1 MNMINFKCDECS
13 KPIQVS
19 IEMAGKQG
27 KCPHCQSLLIVP
39 APMVFDIDETDAPDV
54 KQSWAEYPAK
64 VDLPMQP
71 AGPKSVP
78 LADKA
83 KSFIGTFLYWI
94 FGLLFALWTLGVIF
108 EEPLAAIPLMV
119 ATVLLLPPLCDMLMA
134 KFQFD
139 LQPPVRAISAV
150 VLGVAGMLLFS
161 NHMSDEITVQNT
173 AAESAAAQKK
183 VEQKKANTDYLVA
196 NKPAI
201 IAQFQQLL
209 DAKKIS
215 EAKNLLQKYNGL
227 GDSDVDAMFAKVDAK
242 AKDIARDEQT
252 ASLKAKLA
260 QLGKDD
266 YAGQETTYKAL
277 LALYPGNKE
286 YTDKL
291 AAASHE
297 IKKASEFQQR
307 RIAGEAWE
315 YETMQD
321 SMSQKPVTTAFIKS
335 TNRLSFDFPYRGAQ
349 QAMLQLRKHP
359 RWGQDVILHIQKGQF
374 LCNSYD
380 GCDVSVRFGNGKPKR
395 FSAGEPSD
403 NDSTYIFIRGYNS
416 FVSEL
421 RKVDKVY
428 IEAQFYQEGAQTIEF
443 AVDGLDWK

>member
-1 MNMINFKCDECS
+1 MINFRCDECS

-19 IEMAGKQG
+19 KEMAGKQG
-27 KCPHCQSLLIVP
+27 KCPHCSSPLIVP
-39 APMVFDIDETDAPDV
+39 APMVFDIDETDAPEG
-54 KQSWAEYPAK
+54 KPISWVEGPVN
-64 VDLPMQP
+64 VDASAQP
-71 AGPKSVP
+71 AGPKPVP

-83 KSFIGTFLYWI
+83 KSFIGTLLYWV
-94 FGLLFALWTLGVIF
+94 FGLTFALWTLTVIF
-108 EEPLAAIPLMV
+108 QAPVAAIPLLI
-119 ATVLLLPPLCDMLMA
+119 ATILLLPPLCNMLMV

-139 LQPPVRAISAV
+139 LQPSFRVIGAV

-161 NHMSDEITVQNT
+161 NHVRNEITAQNT

-183 VEQKKANTDYLVA
+183 VEQKKADTDYLVA

-201 IAQFQQLL
+201 TTQFQQLL
-209 DAKKIS
+209 DAKKII
-215 EAKNLLQKYNGL
+215 EARNLLQKYKGL
-227 GDSDVDAMFAKVDAK
+227 GDADVDAMFAKVDAK
-242 AKDIARDEQT
+242 VKEIARDEQT

-266 YAGQETTYKAL
+266 YAGQEATYKAL

-307 RIAGEAWE
+307 RVAGEAWD
-315 YETMQD
+315 YKTSQD
-321 SMSQKPVTTAFIKS
+321 SMSQKPITTAFIRS
-335 TNRLSFDFPYRGAQ
+335 TNRLSFDFPYGGAQ

-359 RWGQDVILHIQKGQF
+359 RWGQDVILQIQKGQF
-374 LCNSYD
+374 ICNSYN
-380 GCDVSVRFGNGKPKR
+380 GCSVSVRFGNGKPKQ

-403 NDSTYIFIRGYNS
+403 NDSTYVFIQGYNS

-421 RKVDKVY
+421 RKVDKIY
-428 IEAQFYQEGAQTIEF
+428 IEAQFYKEGNRTMEF

>member
-1 MNMINFKCDECS
+1 MINFKCDECS

-39 APMVFDIDETDAPDV
+39 APMVFDIAETDAPDV
-54 KQSWAEYPAK
+54 KQSGAVDPAK
-64 VDLPMQP
+64 VDLPVQP
-71 AGPKSVP
+71 AGHKSVP

-108 EEPLAAIPLMV
+108 EDPLAAIPLMV

-139 LQPPVRAISAV
+139 LPPSVRVIGAV

-161 NHMSDEITVQNT
+161 NHMRNEITAQNT
-173 AAESAAAQKK
+173 AAELATAQKK
-183 VEQKKANTDYLVA
+183 VEQKKTNTDYLVA

-201 IAQFQQLL
+201 TAQFQQLL
-209 DAKKIS
+209 DAKKII
-215 EAKNLLQKYNGL
+215 EARNLLQKYTGL

-242 AKDIARDEQT
+242 VKDIARDEQT
-252 ASLKAKLA
+252 AALKDKLA

-297 IKKASEFQQR
+297 IKKAQGFQQR
-307 RIAGEAWE
+307 KMSGEAWT
-315 YETMQD
+315 YENVQD
-321 SMSQKPVTTAFIKS
+321 SMTQKTINRALLGS
-335 TNRLSFDFPYRGAQ
+335 TNRLSFDFPYRGTQ
-349 QAMLQLRKHP
+349 QAQLQLRKHP
-359 RWGQDVILHIQKGQF
+359 RWGQDVILQIQKGQF

-380 GCDVSVRFGNGKPKR
+380 GCSVSVRFGNGKPKE
-395 FSAGEPSD
+395 FSAGEPND
-403 NDSTYIFIRGYNS
+403 NSRTSIFIQGYSN

-428 IEAQFYQEGAQTIEF
+428 IEASFYQEGNRTLEF

>member
-1 MNMINFKCDECS
+1 MINFKCDECS

-19 IEMAGKQG
+19 KEMAGKQG
-27 KCPHCQSLLIVP
+27 KCPHCASPLIVP
-39 APMVFDIDETDAPDV
+39 APLIFDIDETDAPDG
-54 KQSWAEYPAK
+54 KPISWVEGLAK
-64 VDLPMQP
+64 VDVPVQP
-71 AGPKSVP
+71 AGPKPVP

-83 KSFIGTFLYWI
+83 KSFIGTLLYWI
-94 FGLLFALWTLGVIF
+94 FGLLFAGWTLAVILKA
-108 EEPLAAIPLMV
+108 PVAAIPLLI
-119 ATVLLLPPLCDMLMA
+119 ATVLLLPPLCNMLMV

-139 LQPPVRAISAV
+139 LQPSFRVIGAV
-150 VLGVAGMLLFS
+150 VLGVAGILLFS
-161 NHMSDEITVQNT
+161 NHVRNEITAESK
-173 AAESAAAQKK
+173 AAESVAAQKK
-183 VEQKKANTDYLVA
+183 IEQKKADTDYLVA

-201 IAQFQQLL
+201 TTQFQQLL
-209 DAKKIS
+209 DAKKIV
-215 EAKNLLQKYNGL
+215 EARNLLQKYKGL
-227 GDSDVDAMFAKVDAK
+227 GDADVDAMFAKVDAK
-242 AKDIARDEQT
+242 VKDIARDEQT

-307 RIAGEAWE
+307 RIAGEAWD
-315 YETMQD
+315 YETTQD
-321 SMSQKPVTTAFIKS
+321 SMSQKPVTTAFIRS

-349 QAMLQLRKHP
+349 QATLQLRKHP

-374 LCNSYD
+374 LCNSYN
-380 GCDVSVRFGNGKPKR
+380 GCSVSVRFGNGKPKQ

-403 NDSTYIFIRGYNS
+403 NDSTYVFIRGYNS

-421 RKVDKVY
+421 RKVDKIY
-428 IEAQFYQEGAQTIEF
+428 IEAQFYKEGNRTMEF
-443 AVDGLDWK
+443 AVDGLEWK